1 MVMIENSISIP
12 MVRIQPQ
19 AQNCIFIVHSQ
30 KQGGNRETERKEGRE
45 MQRKKEI
52 SKEKI
57 KEESFGYQPLSTSQ
71 PPICPL
77 LHLVLPD
84 DPPLILSDDQGVFCK
99 AGWKNSKC
107 SQTHYS

>member
-1 MVMIENSISIP
+1 

-19 AQNCIFIVHSQ
+19 APALYFYSTQPET
-30 KQGGNRETERKEGRE
+30 GGNRETERKGGGE

-57 KEESFGYQPLSTSQ
+57 KGGELWTSASYFHQ
-71 PPICPL
+71 PPIRPL
-77 LHLVLPD
+77 LLLALLMTLLS
-84 DPPLILSDDQGVFCK
+84 PPFLMIKEFSVRQDG
-99 AGWKNSKC
+99 KNSKC